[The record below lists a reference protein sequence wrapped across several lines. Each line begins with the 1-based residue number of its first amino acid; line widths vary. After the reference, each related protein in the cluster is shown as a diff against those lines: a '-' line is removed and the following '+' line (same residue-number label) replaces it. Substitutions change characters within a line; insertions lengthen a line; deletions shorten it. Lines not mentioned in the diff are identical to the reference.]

1 MADDRED
8 ADLVAF
14 LRQNHARELSTPMRK
29 CGEDPVKQE
38 AAETRSSRRCREGP
52 IIGPCVVCEDPRGS
66 IHFGVV
72 SCAACSAFFR
82 RTIAENRKY
91 SCRRSF
97 DGHFNCPIDQKHRCY
112 CRACR
117 LQKCLLMGM
126 DPGSVQLH
134 RDTYGSKIKRALEQ
148 SSSRYQPNTCLN
160 LAPSPKPSSL
170 LKENVSGAYSQHIP
184 SPSSATLAEQLLHFS
199 RTTVIAK
206 KIKSDHDSI
215 ADDGETLSPSV
226 VPKQFPI
233 SAVPPVSCSSR
244 EIGSTQSRN
253 MIEGMVD
260 SYRQMLER
268 RRLVYCSS
276 SIRDILSGT
285 MPTSRPACYYG
296 ERVRRDR
303 LRVDIALLV
312 EFLNSTPP
320 FPMLA
325 VDDKIALMKN
335 FSVSFSILEKYYITM
350 RAGGLQTN
358 RIYHSDGTYTDL
370 EDPDSI
376 TEEAKRV
383 VGGEVDR
390 ETLNKLFVQPLKEF
404 LLQLSGP
411 MYHNNMTDVEFCA
424 LTAILLFDPIAS
436 GLTEIG
442 SRIVREARDRVYND
456 WFSFYDKNG
465 VHDIGQRV
473 GNTMLLLPAV
483 QTIVETTQE
492 NFRLIQV
499 FELFQYDKILDE
511 LMYLDT

>member
-1 MADDRED
+1 
-8 ADLVAF
+8 
-14 LRQNHARELSTPMRK
+14 
-29 CGEDPVKQE
+29 
-38 AAETRSSRRCREGP
+38 
-52 IIGPCVVCEDPRGS
+52 
-66 IHFGVV
+66 
-72 SCAACSAFFR
+72 
-82 RTIAENRKY
+82 
-91 SCRRSF
+91 
-97 DGHFNCPIDQKHRCY
+97 
-112 CRACR
+112 
-117 LQKCLLMGM
+117 
-126 DPGSVQLH
+126 
-134 RDTYGSKIKRALEQ
+134 
-148 SSSRYQPNTCLN
+148 
-160 LAPSPKPSSL
+160 
-170 LKENVSGAYSQHIP
+170 
-184 SPSSATLAEQLLHFS
+184 
-199 RTTVIAK
+199 
-206 KIKSDHDSI
+206 
-215 ADDGETLSPSV
+215 
-226 VPKQFPI
+226 
-233 SAVPPVSCSSR
+233 
-244 EIGSTQSRN
+244 
-253 MIEGMVD
+253 
-260 SYRQMLER
+260 
-268 RRLVYCSS
+268 
-276 SIRDILSGT
+276 
-285 MPTSRPACYYG
+285 
-296 ERVRRDR
+296 
-303 LRVDIALLV
+303 
-312 EFLNSTPP
+312 
-320 FPMLA
+320 MLA

-424 LTAILLFDPIAS
+424 LTAILLFDPTHKFVLVAS
-436 GLTEIG
+436 GLTEVG

-483 QTIVETTQE
+483 QLLRVEMLVVQTIVETTQE

>member
-1 MADDRED
+1 
-8 ADLVAF
+8 
-14 LRQNHARELSTPMRK
+14 MRK
-29 CGEDPVKQE
+29 CGEDPEKRE

-148 SSSRYQPNTCLN
+148 SSSCHQPNTYLN
-160 LAPSPKPSSL
+160 LAPSPKFSSS
-170 LKENVSGAYSQHIP
+170 LKENVSGANSKHIP

-206 KIKSDHDSI
+206 KSVGDYSTDRDRI
-215 ADDGETLSPSV
+215 ADDFETPSPSM

-233 SAVPPVSCSSR
+233 SVTPPVSCPSS
-244 EIGSTQSRN
+244 EIGGTQSRN

-268 RRLVYCSS
+268 RRLVYCPS

-285 MPTSRPACYYG
+285 MPVG
-296 ERVRRDR
+296 
-303 LRVDIALLV
+303 
-312 EFLNSTPP
+312 
-320 FPMLA
+320 
-325 VDDKIALMKN
+325 
-335 FSVSFSILEKYYITM
+335 FS
-350 RAGGLQTN
+350 
-358 RIYHSDGTYTDL
+358 
-370 EDPDSI
+370 
-376 TEEAKRV
+376 
-383 VGGEVDR
+383 
-390 ETLNKLFVQPLKEF
+390 
-404 LLQLSGP
+404 
-411 MYHNNMTDVEFCA
+411 
-424 LTAILLFDPIAS
+424 
-436 GLTEIG
+436 
-442 SRIVREARDRVYND
+442 
-456 WFSFYDKNG
+456 
-465 VHDIGQRV
+465 
-473 GNTMLLLPAV
+473 
-483 QTIVETTQE
+483 
-492 NFRLIQV
+492 
-499 FELFQYDKILDE
+499 
-511 LMYLDT
+511 